1 MIKVLLWDV
10 DNTLLSFE
18 AAERVAI
25 RKGFDR
31 RGLGECTDDML
42 QRYSAINRSYWERLE
57 RGEITKP
64 QVLLGRFEEFFRQE
78 GIPVS
83 LAEAFNEDYQ
93 RDLGETCVFMD
104 RSFELLSQLKAEGY
118 EQYAVTNGTKVAQ
131 DKKLGIS
138 GLGALMNG
146 IFISEVVGAEKPSPL
161 FFDYIFRALPHVF
174 RKECMIIGD
183 SLTSDMKGGEQAGIT
198 TCWYNPAHKPNQAGV
213 SVDHEI
219 ENLWQVR
226 DLL

>member
-42 QRYSAINRSYWERLE
+42 QRYSEINRGYWERLE

-118 EQYAVTNGTKVAQ
+118 EQYVVTNGTKVAQ

-146 IFISEVVGAEKPSPL
+146 IFISEMVGAEKPSPL
-161 FFDYIFRALPHVF
+161 FFDYIFRALPHVS

-198 TCWYNPAHKPNQAGV
+198 TCWYNPAHKPNHAGV
-213 SVDHEI
+213 PVDHEI